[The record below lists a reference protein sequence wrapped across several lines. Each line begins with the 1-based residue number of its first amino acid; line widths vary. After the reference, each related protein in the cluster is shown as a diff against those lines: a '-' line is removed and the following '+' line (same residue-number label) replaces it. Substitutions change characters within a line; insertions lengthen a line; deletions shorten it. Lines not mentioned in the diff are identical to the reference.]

1 MESCHFNNNENSS
14 NVRLADNSHTSLN
27 KAANLLGIN
36 ELNNFDYKSL
46 NSIRKL
52 AKTLGCNEYDLMKTF
67 KNNENNEKNQIQ
79 NKIDQKSK
87 SKSPRSSSLNRS
99 PIDLLKLADN
109 LLKTPHRSLSTKS
122 RAMNENAKEKG
133 GLEILKKIKV
143 AHNEATTNKK
153 TVRKRNSFTKNK
165 KPFLIS
171 NTLINSSNTKNTSEI
186 YNSSGSK
193 TLPSESKVLK
203 KHVLNSKL
211 YNIADKKLKNVDLIK
226 FSTKQKGNDVSPNDA
241 TVKNNSIHNECS
253 LNSNKS
259 MNLNEIISNMNNK
272 REVILY
278 KDDKLGFGFIAGSE
292 KPLVIRFVTP
302 GNENYSNV

>member
-1 MESCHFNNNENSS
+1 
-14 NVRLADNSHTSLN
+14 
-27 KAANLLGIN
+27 
-36 ELNNFDYKSL
+36 
-46 NSIRKL
+46 
-52 AKTLGCNEYDLMKTF
+52 
-67 KNNENNEKNQIQ
+67 
-79 NKIDQKSK
+79 
-87 SKSPRSSSLNRS
+87 
-99 PIDLLKLADN
+99 
-109 LLKTPHRSLSTKS
+109 
-122 RAMNENAKEKG
+122 
-133 GLEILKKIKV
+133 
-143 AHNEATTNKK
+143 
-153 TVRKRNSFTKNK
+153 
-165 KPFLIS
+165 
-171 NTLINSSNTKNTSEI
+171 
-186 YNSSGSK
+186 
-193 TLPSESKVLK
+193 
-203 KHVLNSKL
+203 L